1 MTSSPNR
8 RPLFLLGLGG
18 LGILYPG
25 LVYISLGRVPSAVL
39 AVLAL
44 GLVGA
49 RLAVTRGGALASAL
63 VPTLAAILVATAA
76 FALVAPALAVLAY
89 PVLMSL
95 GMAAAFGLSLRN
107 GPTLVER
114 FARLTEPEPSA
125 AARAYMRK
133 VTWVW
138 FLFLLGNAGLSALTV
153 AMGDREIWTLYN
165 GLIAYLLMGSLFGIE
180 YLIRRR
186 VRAREKAA

>member
-25 LVYISLGRVPSAVL
+25 LVHVSLGRVPAAALAGLALVL
-39 AVLAL
+39 A
-44 GLVGA
+44 GA
-49 RLAVTRGGALASAL
+49 RLAVTRRGALESAL
-63 VPTLAAILVATAA
+63 VPILAAVLIATAA
-76 FALVAPALAVLAY
+76 VALVAPALAVMAY
-89 PVLMSL
+89 PALMSL
-95 GMAAAFGLSLRN
+95 GMAAAFGLSLRR

-114 FARLTEPEPSA
+114 FASLTEPDPSPT
-125 AARAYMRK
+125 ARAYMRK
-133 VTWVW
+133 VTRVW
-138 FLFLLGNAGLSALTV
+138 FLFLLGNATLSALTV
-153 AMGDREIWTLYN
+153 AAGDRELWTLYN
-165 GLIAYLLMGSLFGIE
+165 GLISYLLMGTLFGVE